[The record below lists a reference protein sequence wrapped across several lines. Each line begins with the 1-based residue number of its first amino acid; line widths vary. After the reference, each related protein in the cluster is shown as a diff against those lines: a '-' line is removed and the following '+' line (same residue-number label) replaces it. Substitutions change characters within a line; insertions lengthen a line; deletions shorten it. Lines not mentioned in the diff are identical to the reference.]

1 MERSGPVSFKE
12 RSKIVFRS
20 LQYRNYRLFF
30 TGQSVSLIGTW
41 MQRIALPWMV
51 YHITGSVFLLGIVS
65 FAGQV
70 PTFILAPFAGVL
82 TDRWRRYRVL
92 LVTQIVS
99 LVQALIL
106 AILALAGVIQIWH
119 IVALSI
125 MLGCINAF
133 DIPSR
138 HSFVVEMVEKKE
150 DLGNAIALNSMMF
163 NGARLIGPSI
173 AGVMLATTGEGV
185 CFLINAISYIF
196 VVMSLLMMRLEKRE
210 TVKKKGNLLKDMKEG
225 LDYTFG
231 FAPIKYLLILLA
243 VVNLMGASYQV
254 LVPVFA
260 KEILHGGSDIFGFLM
275 GAAGFGALIG
285 AVYLASRETVL
296 KLGRLIPAA
305 TALFSIA
312 LIVLSFTKLFILS
325 GVMMVFIGLGLML
338 QTASSNTILQ
348 TITDDDKR
356 GRVMSF
362 YTIAIMGTAP
372 FGSLLGG
379 FLAKTLGT
387 PYTMLIGGVVC
398 LAGAALFMKKL
409 PELKSIVRPIYIKM
423 GIIPEVASG
432 IQTASEPAVNS

>member
-1 MERSGPVSFKE
+1 M
-12 RSKIVFRS
+12 
-20 LQYRNYRLFF
+20 
-30 TGQSVSLIGTW
+30 
-41 MQRIALPWMV
+41 
-51 YHITGSVFLLGIVS
+51 TGSVFLLGVVS
-65 FAGQV
+65 FAGQI

-82 TDRWRRYRVL
+82 TDRWSRYRVL

-133 DIPSR
+133 DVPSR

-196 VVMSLLMMRLEKRE
+196 VVMSLLMMRVEKRD
-210 TVKKKGNLLKDMKEG
+210 TIKKKGNLLKDMKEG

-231 FAPIKYLLILLA
+231 FAPIKYLLFLLA

-260 KEILHGGSDIFGFLM
+260 KEILHGGSDTFGFLM

-285 AVYLASRETVL
+285 AVYLASRESIL

-305 TALFSIA
+305 TALFSIG
-312 LIVLSFTKLFILS
+312 LIVLSFSKLFILS
-325 GVMMVFIGLGLML
+325 GFLMVFIGLGLML

-379 FLAKTLGT
+379 FLAKTIGT
-387 PYTMLIGGVVC
+387 PYTILIGGVVC

-409 PELKSIVRPIYIKM
+409 PELKSIVRPVYIKM

-432 IQTASEPAVNS
+432 IQTASEPEAQSSDLSL

>member
-1 MERSGPVSFKE
+1 M
-12 RSKIVFRS
+12 
-20 LQYRNYRLFF
+20 
-30 TGQSVSLIGTW
+30 
-41 MQRIALPWMV
+41 
-51 YHITGSVFLLGIVS
+51 TGSVFLLGIVS

-106 AILALAGVIQIWH
+106 AVLALAGVIQIWH

-173 AGVMLATTGEGV
+173 AGVMLATTGEGI

-196 VVMSLLMMRLEKRE
+196 VVMSLLMMRIEKKE
-210 TVKKKGNLLKDMKEG
+210 TVKKKGNLLIDMKEG

-260 KEILHGGSDIFGFLM
+260 KEILKGGSDIFGFLM

-379 FLAKTLGT
+379 FLAKTIGT

-409 PELKSIVRPIYIKM
+409 PELKSIVRPVYIKM

-432 IQTASEPAVNS
+432 IQTASEPAAGS